1 VTAKLNLVYVAVA
14 AVLPIVTGILIAWPL
29 WRMRV
34 RDEMGTIAGAGVVLL
49 FAVFFIAREFGEV
62 QGTLARCIADGRLC
76 RFTPEP
82 FTRYAI
88 YAGLAMLQVFLLFVL
103 GLNVEERLRRRANR
117 RA

>member
-1 VTAKLNLVYVAVA
+1 MDLTWVGIA
-14 AVLPIVTGILIAWPL
+14 AVLPVIAGVVVAFPL
-29 WRMRV
+29 WWARV

-62 QGTLARCIADGRLC
+62 QGTFARCIAAGRLC

-88 YAGLAMLQVFLLFVL
+88 YAGIAMLQVFLLFVL
-103 GLNVEERLRRRANR
+103 GLQVEERLRRRDR
-117 RA
+117 RRT